1 MAGVRYPEPVAI
13 VLRLMLAGE
22 LTVDQ
27 LESAAGKPAKA
38 KQRDQAIGGFK
49 PRWDNRPN
57 EGSPNE

>member
-1 MAGVRYPEPVAI
+1 M

-22 LTVDQ
+22 LTVE
-27 LESAAGKPAKA
+27 ESAAEKPAKA

>member
-1 MAGVRYPEPVAI
+1 

-57 EGSPNE
+57 EGPSGKCSAPYTYETDK